1 MWERVVLQAPGPA
14 SPGTSQVHKHR
25 LYLVEE
31 KRIGNVNQQ
40 VKDSEAV
47 GGRAKFTCHPS
58 QDPSCSP

>member
-14 SPGTSQVHKHR
+14 SLGTSQVHKHR